1 MKKLLFFFMSFL
13 VCCNSFAQTPIY
25 DFDREYDIVTDAD
38 TFYFFSTPKPCINP
52 VPFTG
57 ALLGTMLQQY
67 VPTDT
72 MTVYGVAIPLS
83 NLRGYPIYDNVS
95 DYQALLTT
103 RGPSSR
109 TTAFTTFY
117 SMYVVDSVTLNRSH
131 PRFCW
136 FRYEDSCDKTKVLT
150 VPCYEFYFDTPGQVN
165 QMVDT
170 FYVGRFAG
178 SYYYTIAP
186 EDRFVPQE
194 YGGEYDPSIPS
205 TLYYNGMGY
214 DGEWYDYF
222 TQQSGSNDVK
232 RWGVYFPIIGF
243 RCKPM
248 RSYWLDA
255 FNGTNAVVR
264 WRSDGQDTLFNV
276 RLVGEDGSDTTI
288 VTTDTIAVFTHLS
301 DSVRYNVTLRK
312 QCRYCTSNYD
322 TTLYSD
328 WTPALWFGTTIP
340 RVVTHTVTATSADY
354 GMGTVIGGGEYR
366 DSSMVTLTAYS
377 FGGYRFDAWNDGSTD
392 NPLQF
397 LVTRDTSFTAYFSE
411 AGGVGVQLLEGED
424 FLLRPNPARGIVQVQ
439 LPPEALGGQ
448 LAICDLAG
456 RELMVRPVEDTAM
469 EVDLATLPSG
479 TYLVKL
485 TTPRGVTTRRL
496 LVEKG
501 K

>member
-1 MKKLLFFFMSFL
+1 M
-13 VCCNSFAQTPIY
+13 CCNSFAQTPIY
-25 DFDREYDIVTDAD
+25 DSTRVYDTVTDVD

-52 VPFTG
+52 VPFSG
-57 ALLGTMLQQY
+57 AMMGVMVQQY

-72 MTVYGVAIPLS
+72 VTVYGVAIPLRH
-83 NLRGYPIYDNVS
+83 LLGYPICDNVS

-109 TTAFTTFY
+109 TTTNHIFY

-150 VPCYEFYFDTPGQVN
+150 VPCYEFYFDTPGQVS

-170 FYVGRFAG
+170 FYVGR
-178 SYYYTIAP
+178 YTKSESP
-186 EDRFVPQE
+186 YGTTTNHLSPQE

-205 TLYYNGMGY
+205 TLYYNGIGY

-222 TQQSGSNDVK
+222 VQLGGGYYEK

-248 RSYWLDA
+248 QYYWLDA

-301 DSVRYNVTLRK
+301 DSVSYNVTLRK

-377 FGGYRFDAWNDGSTD
+377 FGGYRFDAWNDGNTD
-392 NPLQF
+392 NPRQF
-397 LVTRDTSFTAYFSE
+397 LVTCDTSFTAYFR
-411 AGGVGVQLLEGED
+411 AVADTGAVGILQPEGED
-424 FLLRPNPARGIVQVQ
+424 FLLRPNPARGIVQIL
-439 LPPEALGGQ
+439 LPATALGGQ
-448 LAICDLAG
+448 LAVCDLEG
-456 RELMVRPVEDTAM
+456 RELIVRPVENTAM
-469 EVDLATLPSG
+469 EVDLTSLLPGS
-479 TYLVKL
+479 YFVKL
-485 TTPRGVTTRRL
+485 TTPLGPTTKKL
-496 LVEKG
+496 LVQ
-501 K
+501 